1 MTLQAKIGPKCIEK
15 DGMIYWLRKA
25 GILPF
30 RDYFLVKI
38 DDGRDWKFPALK
50 ICQFF
55 PIFEA
60 VGGFDEFGKIRSE
73 ANSHESDNEHKR
85 YYFFVY
91 PICNFRLR
99 VIRIVAENSS

>member
-1 MTLQAKIGPKCIEK
+1 MMDGIES
-15 DGMIYWLRKA
+15 
-25 GILPF
+25 F
-30 RDYFLVKI
+30 RL
-38 DDGRDWKFPALK
+38 LK

-60 VGGFDEFGKIRSE
+60 VDGFDEFGKIRSE

-91 PICNFRLR
+91 PTCNFRLR